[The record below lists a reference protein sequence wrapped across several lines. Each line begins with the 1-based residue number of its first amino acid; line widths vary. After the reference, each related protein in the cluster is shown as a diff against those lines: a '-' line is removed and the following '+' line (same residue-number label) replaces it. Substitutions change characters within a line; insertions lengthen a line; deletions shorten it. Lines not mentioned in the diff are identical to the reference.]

1 MTMLG
6 LAGQILMQVPAPHRR
21 KLLTGALK
29 LTGSVLRDTK
39 TGRIVG
45 FLQEAA
51 PIAGPLSQR
60 LSGTVGKFASVTA
73 TTGNPGLGALTAG
86 ADLAM
91 QAGQLVQGEAIRSGV
106 NRVEKGVG
114 RLEQG
119 MARVEDKLDGV
130 SEQIGALDEGMDLL
144 QNLGVANLAMGAAG
158 LGVSMVGFGV
168 MSIKLDRV
176 QASIHAMSDHLDT
189 ISTKI
194 DRLRQDA
201 VDADFV
207 EIHSLCRLY
216 EEGWDFRDRGRSEQQ
231 WLRIAHEARTFQDRF
246 AWRARELLTSS
257 PSNATLADPM
267 LDALS
272 LASGLRVTSLV
283 ACNEGTLACNVSSEA
298 AVQLEAL
305 TGSIG
310 LFELSAM
317 QIPSD
322 AEPGSTDYE
331 LALVEAREAARPLL
345 QKIRHR
351 EAVTATRTAP
361 LPLLERQGVAPRE
374 WLEAARTER
383 QASVLML
390 SAEDTHTEEDIA
402 AAKHITSE

>member
-6 LAGQILMQVPAPHRR
+6 LAGQILMQVPAQHRR
-21 KLLTGALK
+21 KLLMGTVK

-60 LSGTVGKFASVTA
+60 LSGPARKFTSVTA
-73 TTGNPGLGALTAG
+73 ATGNPAFGAVTAG

-106 NRVEKGVG
+106 NRVEQGVG
-114 RLEQG
+114 RLEHG
-119 MARVEDKLDGV
+119 MARVDDKLDGISDQV
-130 SEQIGALDEGMDLL
+130 RTLDKGMELL
-144 QNLGVANLAMGAAG
+144 QNLGVANLAMNAAG
-158 LGVSMVGFGV
+158 LGVSMVGFGI

-176 QASIHAMSDHLDT
+176 QASIHAISDHLDT

-216 EEGWDFRDRGRSEQQ
+216 EEGWDFKDRGRSEQQ

-246 AWRARELLTSS
+246 AWRARELLTAS
-257 PSNATLADPM
+257 PSNAALADPM

-283 ACNEGTLACNVSSEA
+283 ACNESRLACNVSSEA

-310 LFELSAM
+310 LYELSAKE
-317 QIPSD
+317 IPRD
-322 AEPGSTDYE
+322 VEAGSTDYE
-331 LALVEAREAARPLL
+331 LVLVRAREAARPLL

-361 LPLLERQGVAPRE
+361 LPLLEKRGVAPRE
-374 WLEAARTER
+374 WLETARNER
-383 QASVLML
+383 QTAVLMF
-390 SAEDTHTEEDIA
+390 SVEDEEAGEDA
-402 AAKHITSE
+402 VCGG